1 MNHEAA
7 WQMFEKCG
15 KGMISLKDVP
25 FPSMGEIQQVDEA
38 GFKKLAKRWHPDKFL
53 QRFGDSLYPSD
64 KEKICEKVKQ
74 VFQGITNARQA
85 ARAT

>member
-1 MNHEAA
+1 
-7 WQMFEKCG
+7 
-15 KGMISLKDVP
+15 MISLKDVP

-53 QRFGDSLYPSD
+53 QRYGDSLYPSD
-64 KEKICEKVKQ
+64 KETICEKVKQ
-74 VFQGITNARQA
+74 VFQGITNARQV